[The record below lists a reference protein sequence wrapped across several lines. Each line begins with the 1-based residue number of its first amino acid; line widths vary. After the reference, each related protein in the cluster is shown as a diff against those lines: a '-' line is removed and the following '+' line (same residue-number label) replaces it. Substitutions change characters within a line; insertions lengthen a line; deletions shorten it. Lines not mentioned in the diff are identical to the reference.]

1 VFTKDINK
9 AILISNAMESGTIQI
24 NAAPARGPD
33 HFPFQV
39 CHLISNLSWK
49 DFVEAFKK
57 SFGLV
62 RKHLQVSCGGLIF
75 LSWHWMQGL
84 RDSGIGTQG
93 VTNSIHMMTKV
104 KSTVINLPVESYTM
118 G

>member
-1 VFTKDINK
+1 
-9 AILISNAMESGTIQI
+9 
-24 NAAPARGPD
+24 
-33 HFPFQV
+33 
-39 CHLISNLSWK
+39 
-49 DFVEAFKK
+49 
-57 SFGLV
+57 
-62 RKHLQVSCGGLIF
+62 
-75 LSWHWMQGL
+75 MQGL